1 MAISVGMV
9 SPPVVLNA
17 LPAMSHIRATAR
29 PAVDV
34 DQEEEEKEQEEVVV
48 VVVVRKTKGGQS
60 TLAGP
65 DGCSSRAR
73 EERSHYRA
81 SQTYCMKNG
90 ADGCRSYS

>member
-1 MAISVGMV
+1 MV

-48 VVVVRKTKGGQS
+48 VVVVVVRKTKGGQS

-81 SQTYCMKNG
+81 SQTYSMKNG